1 MENDLNKYLGLRVR
15 SLRENAQMT
24 QEELANVCDVSWR
37 TISNLERGC
46 VTPDLV
52 MICKI
57 SKKFNVGLDDLLNIE
72 VQRRKSMSRIATENL
87 LIERIKTIDDPT
99 LDFVVEQLNVVFKYF
114 GAKKESMR
122 IRDQLILLRKILSF
136 AAIAKTGNVTAAAL
150 ENGMKQSNLSGY
162 VKELEEKVGAK
173 LFEHGDR
180 RMILTEVGKNLY
192 EISCS
197 IEKSVYK
204 INSYKQQNN
213 NVSGAVRL
221 WTSDGLA
228 AAYLSSCLPGFYQL
242 YPDVRIEILC
252 SIEAPSVLYD
262 ADLAVVYEKPVH
274 PDAVILFKHNL
285 RFGLFASMD
294 YLASFGYPK
303 DIEDIQKNHRLCV
316 RSNYREVWGEWCNF
330 VDNCSYVAAETNS
343 SSMLM
348 QLTKDGIGI
357 ALHPFSVGLKEKNL
371 VCLDKIKFELSHP
384 FWIVSYKDVKDQE
397 KIRVLIDYIKKATA
411 VL

>member
-1 MENDLNKYLGLRVR
+1 
-15 SLRENAQMT
+15 
-24 QEELANVCDVSWR
+24 
-37 TISNLERGC
+37 
-46 VTPDLV
+46 
-52 MICKI
+52 
-57 SKKFNVGLDDLLNIE
+57 
-72 VQRRKSMSRIATENL
+72 
-87 LIERIKTIDDPT
+87 
-99 LDFVVEQLNVVFKYF
+99 
-114 GAKKESMR
+114 MR
-122 IRDQLILLRKILSF
+122 IGDQLILLRKILSF

-162 VKELEEKVGAK
+162 VKELEEK
-173 LFEHGDR
+173 
-180 RMILTEVGKNLY
+180 VGKNLY

-303 DIEDIQKNHRLCV
+303 DIEDHSEKSPSLRTVQLSGSLGRVVQFCRQLQLCGRGNEFVFNADAADQGWHRHCPASV
-316 RSNYREVWGEWCNF
+316 QRRSERKK
-330 VDNCSYVAAETNS
+330 S
-343 SSMLM
+343 
-348 QLTKDGIGI
+348 
-357 ALHPFSVGLKEKNL
+357 GLSGQ
-371 VCLDKIKFELSHP
+371 D
-384 FWIVSYKDVKDQE
+384 
-397 KIRVLIDYIKKATA
+397 
-411 VL
+411 

>member
-1 MENDLNKYLGLRVR
+1 
-15 SLRENAQMT
+15 
-24 QEELANVCDVSWR
+24 
-37 TISNLERGC
+37 
-46 VTPDLV
+46 
-52 MICKI
+52 
-57 SKKFNVGLDDLLNIE
+57 
-72 VQRRKSMSRIATENL
+72 
-87 LIERIKTIDDPT
+87 
-99 LDFVVEQLNVVFKYF
+99 
-114 GAKKESMR
+114 MR
-122 IRDQLILLRKILSF
+122 IGDQLILLRKILSF

-252 SIEAPSVLYD
+252 SIEAPSFTKSRYIPMPLFCLSTICVSACL
-262 ADLAVVYEKPVH
+262 LPWTIWQVS
-274 PDAVILFKHNL
+274 VIRKTL
-285 RFGLFASMD
+285 RTFRKITVSAYGPTIGKSGASG
-294 YLASFGYPK
+294 A
-303 DIEDIQKNHRLCV
+303 I
-316 RSNYREVWGEWCNF
+316 
-330 VDNCSYVAAETNS
+330 
-343 SSMLM
+343 
-348 QLTKDGIGI
+348 
-357 ALHPFSVGLKEKNL
+357 
-371 VCLDKIKFELSHP
+371 LST
-384 FWIVSYKDVKDQE
+384 
-397 KIRVLIDYIKKATA
+397 TA
-411 VL
+411 VMWPRKRIRLQC

>member
-1 MENDLNKYLGLRVR
+1 
-15 SLRENAQMT
+15 
-24 QEELANVCDVSWR
+24 
-37 TISNLERGC
+37 
-46 VTPDLV
+46 
-52 MICKI
+52 
-57 SKKFNVGLDDLLNIE
+57 
-72 VQRRKSMSRIATENL
+72 
-87 LIERIKTIDDPT
+87 
-99 LDFVVEQLNVVFKYF
+99 
-114 GAKKESMR
+114 MR
-122 IRDQLILLRKILSF
+122 IGDQLILLRKILSF

-242 YPDVRIEILC
+242 YPDVKIEILC

-262 ADLAVVYEKPVH
+262 ADLAVVYENPVH

-303 DIEDIQKNHRLCV
+303 DIEDIQKNHRICV

-384 FWIVSYKDVKDQE
+384 FWIVSYKDVKDQK